1 MLYKA
6 VLAFESVVKIL
17 CITIEL
23 KGPSVISSMLQDS
36 KNAPF
41 GRLGLLTQ
49 GK

>member
-41 GRLGLLTQ
+41 GRLGPLAQ